1 MNHVLKPKRSDS
13 AGNVPTTSNLEEGEI
28 AINLADKKL
37 FVRDTSNNI
46 LELTART
53 MTSLEDV
60 YLSGETDGQPLHYN
74 ATNGQWENYNRDM
87 GPWSTGN
94 NVVTY
99 GTNNTSKVSIGKST
113 HSGTYNLEIDGI
125 FNSLYQITLGDG
137 STVGPS
143 WFLESTSLLTEDY
156 TIPTSFN
163 AEARVDTA
171 VYTDV
176 TLAVPTGSTLKVT
189 DTISSS

>member
-46 LELTART
+46 LELTSRT
-53 MTSLEDV
+53 LTSLEDV
-60 YLSGETDGQPLHYN
+60 YLSGESDSQPLHYN
-74 ATNGQWENYNRDM
+74 ATNGRWENYNRDM
-87 GPWSTGN
+87 GPWTTGN
-94 NVVTY
+94 STVTY
-99 GTNNTSKVSIGKST
+99 STNDTKVAIGKST

-156 TIPTSFN
+156 TIPTTYD

-176 TLAVPTGSTLKVT
+176 TLAIPTGSKLTVSDTVT
-189 DTISSS
+189 SP